1 MTKHRGAHAG
11 LQLRREIYK
20 PGDSCDVNST
30 IEKVLC
36 RKQSI
41 QQFLKKI
48 GVNDKNTSVTR

>member
-20 PGDSCDVNST
+20 PGDSRDVNST

-48 GVNDKNTSVTR
+48 GVNEKNK